1 MRPSVALGLLALA
14 AYAHAD
20 EVRVVSPM
28 PDAVSVTIY
37 RDLFALIT
45 ETRTVDLPAGPV
57 TLVFDGVAESL
68 LPQSAVITDTG
79 RPLGESNYDN
89 ELLTPENLLAKS
101 IGREVLLT
109 RTDPATGRV
118 RQVGATLVAA
128 NTGGIIFRTHEG
140 NEALRCSGL
149 PERLSFEEIPG
160 ELSARPALSIRLPAG
175 AAGKRQVRISYL
187 AHGFAWSADYVGTLA
202 ADSARMELMGWIT
215 LQNLTDASFR
225 NAQVQ
230 VVAGRLN
237 LLDHEESRGTSLIG
251 ATADFASDEYLDS
264 EREAALE
271 EIRDDPDSL
280 PHRAAREFSFF
291 GGCYPLFR
299 ALPAFDVG
307 KLPDSIL
314 AEALQRI
321 PGVSM
326 DAVETEE
333 VIVTGIRA
341 SMAVREDFA
350 DYQLYRLPG
359 STDLVARQTKQVAFL
374 HQRDVAIERFY
385 GLRIANDFQWGNDEA
400 AQDNFIPFHVKVA
413 WRNRKSDG
421 LGEPLPGGV
430 IRFFEP
436 GDVGKVFAGEA
447 RIKDTPLD
455 VPVEVTIGGSI
466 DIGVSFD
473 GSDAA
478 PEPRP
483 SPLMRR
489 IYLPVRLR
497 IYNDKPR
504 PVLVEWRQAPFQE
517 LRDMRVID
525 ASAAPSRKGG
535 DFMWRFLVPAH
546 GEQALSYKVG
556 GRIPKG
562 WEP

>member
-1 MRPSVALGLLALA
+1 MRPMVALGLLVLA
-14 AYAHAD
+14 APAHAD
-20 EVRVVSPM
+20 EVRVVSSQ

-45 ETRTVDLPAGPV
+45 ETRTVDLPAEPV

-68 LPQSAVITDTG
+68 LPQSAIISDTG

-175 AAGKRQVRISYL
+175 AAGKRQVRVSYL
-187 AHGFAWSADYVGTLA
+187 AHGFSWSADYVGTLT
-202 ADSARMELMGWIT
+202 ADSARMDLLGWIT
-215 LQNLTDASFR
+215 LRNLTDASFR

-271 EIRDDPDSL
+271 ELQDDPDSL
-280 PHRAAREFSFF
+280 PHRAAREFRFF
-291 GGCYPLFR
+291 GGCYPLSGYS
-299 ALPAFDVG
+299 AADLG
-307 KLPDSIL
+307 KLPDGIL
-314 AEALQRI
+314 AEALQRVATVGI
-321 PGVSM
+321 G
-326 DAVETEE
+326 AEETEE
-333 VIVTGIRA
+333 ILVTGIRA

-374 HQRDVAIERFY
+374 HQPDVAIERFY
-385 GLRIANDFQWGNDEA
+385 GLRIANDFEWGNDEA
-400 AQDNFIPFHVKVA
+400 AQDNFIPLHVKVA
-413 WRNRKSDG
+413 WRNRKADG

-430 IRFFEP
+430 VRFFEP
-436 GDVGKVFAGEA
+436 RDHGKVFAGEA

-455 VPVEVTIGGSI
+455 VPVEVTIGSSI

-483 SPLMRR
+483 SLMMRR
-489 IYLPVRLR
+489 LYLPVRVR
-497 IYNDKPR
+497 FYNDKSR
-504 PVLVEWRQAPFQE
+504 PVIVEWRQSPFQE
-517 LRDMRVID
+517 VEDLRVVD
-525 ASAAPSRKGG
+525 ASAAPTRKGG
-535 DFMWRFLVPAH
+535 DFTWRFEVPAH

-556 GRIPKG
+556 GRIAKG

>member
-1 MRPSVALGLLALA
+1 MRASVALGLLVLA
-14 AYAHAD
+14 APAHAD

-37 RDLFALIT
+37 RDLFAMIT

-57 TLVFDGVAESL
+57 TLVFDGVVESL

-89 ELLTPENLLAKS
+89 ELLTPETLLAKS

-118 RQVGATLVAA
+118 RQAGATLIAA

-160 ELSARPALSIRLPAG
+160 EMSARPALSIRLPAG
-175 AAGKRQVRISYL
+175 AAGKRQVRLSYL
-187 AHGFAWSADYVGTLA
+187 AHGLAWSADYVGTMGT
-202 ADSARMELMGWIT
+202 DSARMDLLGWIT
-215 LQNLTDASFR
+215 LHNLTDASFR

-237 LLDHEESRGTSLIG
+237 LLDHEENRGTSLIG

-280 PHRAAREFSFF
+280 PHRAAREFRYF
-291 GGCYPLFR
+291 GGCYPLSGDSAADLGR
-299 ALPAFDVG
+299 I
-307 KLPDSIL
+307 PDGIL
-314 AEALQRI
+314 AQALMRSATLAI
-321 PGVSM
+321 
-326 DAVETEE
+326 DAVEAEE
-333 VIVTGIRA
+333 ILVTGLRT
-341 SMAVREDFA
+341 SLAVREDFA

-359 STDLVARQTKQVAFL
+359 ATDLAARQTKQVAFL
-374 HQRDVAIERFY
+374 HRPDVTIERFY
-385 GLRIANDFQWGNDEA
+385 GLRIADDFQWGNDEA
-400 AQDNFIPFHVKVA
+400 AQDNFIPLHIKVA
-413 WRNRKSDG
+413 WRNRKADG

-430 IRFFEP
+430 VRFFEA
-436 GDVGKVFAGEA
+436 GDAGKVFSGEA

-455 VPVEVTIGGSI
+455 VPVEVTIGSSI

-478 PEPRP
+478 PEPEP
-483 SPLMRR
+483 SPLTRR
-489 IYLPVRLR
+489 IYLPVRVR

-504 PVLVEWRQAPFQE
+504 AVMVEWRQSPFQE
-517 LRDMRVID
+517 LENMRVID
-525 ASAAPSRKGG
+525 ASASPARKGG
-535 DFMWRFLVPAH
+535 DFMWRLQVPAH
-546 GEQALSYKVG
+546 GEQTLSYRIG

-562 WEP
+562 WKP